1 MLKKLSVNNYVLI
14 DQLDIRLEKGLSII
28 TGETGAGKSIILGA
42 LGMISGQRVDA
53 SLLLNKEKKCIVEA
67 VFEIAPYHLQEFFS
81 EHELDYDEET
91 TVRREINTEGKSRA
105 FVNDTPV
112 GLALLKELSS
122 KLLDI
127 HSQHETLLL
136 SDGKFQMHVLDAY
149 AGNVKQLEKYKVDY
163 KNVKELRKE
172 LTLLKEAEKQS
183 KADLDYFTFQFDELN
198 SVQLISGEQELLE
211 QEQERLEHSEDI
223 LLQLGK
229 AIGILRD
236 EDDNIIAQLLS
247 VQQSLNAIK
256 KYDEKFSLLAER
268 INSSLVEL
276 KDVYD
281 EVESAA
287 ATFQVDPN
295 RLEFIGDRLSS
306 IYNLQKKHRVN
317 TVEELLMLKED
328 LDTKITA
335 IGSLEDQL
343 LALTSKQNEAIKM
356 LELSGEELSK
366 SRHAAIPLIEK
377 EITKQLA
384 ELSMPHAVFKIKLV
398 KDKDE
403 GFLPEGMEKIV
414 FMFSANKGVDFKELG
429 KVASGGEM
437 SRLMLCIKA
446 LLARL
451 SAMPTVIFDEIDTGI
466 SGETAARVGTILK
479 QMAKNHQ
486 VLAITHLPQLAS
498 KGDDHFLVYKE
509 VRKGLT
515 RSFLKKLEDQERVNE
530 IARMLSGEALSA
542 AALENAKDLLS
553 Q

>member
-81 EHELDYDEET
+81 EHELDYDKET

-211 QEQERLEHSEDI
+211 QEQERLEHSGDI

-229 AIGILRD
+229 AMGILRE
-236 EDDNIIAQLLS
+236 EDNNIIVQLLS

-515 RSFLKKLEDQERVNE
+515 RSFLKKLEEQERVNE

>member
-81 EHELDYDEET
+81 EHELDYDKET